1 MFSKK
6 LLVTFFV
13 ISVLIAVVNCTQTEE
28 KVYGEGICQY
38 PENCTQPQV
47 PPPSTDQPYDVPPP
61 PKPKTHPPKP
71 SIPEQPVPT
80 GYSPITPPPPP
91 AASAYPDICPP
102 PPSPPAAEGQYS
114 PDTTSIPPPNPY
126 TYLNETTDSA
136 DAPPSALPMFSLTA
150 VFYILFLFAYH
161 A

>member
-6 LLVTFFV
+6 LLIVFVV
-13 ISVLIAVVNCTQTEE
+13 ISALIGVMNCTQTEE

-61 PKPKTHPPKP
+61 KPKVHPPKP

-80 GYSPITPPPPP
+80 GYSPYTTTTPPPPP
-91 AASAYPDICPP
+91 PAPSAYPEICPP
-102 PPSPPAAEGQYS
+102 PPSPPAAEGQYT
-114 PDTTSIPPPNPY
+114 PDSSSSIPPPNPY
-126 TYLNETTDSA
+126 TYLNDTTDSA
-136 DAPPSALPMFSLTA
+136 DAPLSAFPLFSLTT
-150 VFYILFLFAYH
+150 LFLFAYY